1 MDEKIKINTKIN
13 APIQKVWDYYNN
25 PEHVTKWNAAT
36 EDWHSPKAVNDL
48 KVGGSFN
55 YRMEARDGSEGF
67 DFTGIYDKID
77 INKFIQYTMTDGRVV
92 KIQFNGDES
101 STAIEIEFDAETFNT
116 IEVQK
121 DGWQSILN
129 NFKNYVEN
137 N

>member
-1 MDEKIKINTKIN
+1 M
-13 APIQKVWDYYNN
+13 
-25 PEHVTKWNAAT
+25 
-36 EDWHSPKAVNDL
+36 